1 MYSGG
6 LLIAG
11 VFDVV
16 IPAKI
21 FDCNKMLSGLYVGSI
36 ERQAFR
42 RRVSGMPEAAC
53 LCCCDVDA
61 RQYMKVR

>member
-21 FDCNKMLSGLYVGSI
+21 FDCNKMLSGLYVGPI
-36 ERQAFR
+36 ERQADNGRGFR
-42 RRVSGMPEAAC
+42 YALRCESHSVP
-53 LCCCDVDA
+53 LTPDVL
-61 RQYMKVR
+61 RI